1 MKTKLFNGSNAV
13 INVLFTILIFTALYF
28 ALISPN
34 FLLKSEN
41 TNTVTLTMLG
51 TIIVFALVCGYFKGF
66 RFFLKQ
72 IFVDWR
78 FYTSTILFVLAVGM
92 QCFYVL
98 KIHPAIGF
106 DVGDVHDALFKPND
120 PNLRG
125 YFSVNYNN
133 LPILLFQNWLR
144 ETFHAS
150 SWFFFAILSVGVVI
164 VAALFNVAS
173 VAVVNWRKLPVIL
186 YLQAGLLFFYPMS
199 IIPYTDNWCLPFVS
213 LYILAYLIISRP
225 NYPLIIRLLAGIIG
239 GGALIGAYLLKP
251 SAIIL
256 FIALIIISFLALLQH
271 RSCTFWLKSSLCFL
285 VMIGTFSYGLRG
297 IKTTIAHQDYILV
310 DKKREN
316 PPIHFIQ
323 IGMTGDGGYSAED
336 ALMMGKLYSRKEKE
350 TYSLKKIKRIL
361 NTRGLSYISFLVEKH
376 GRNTADATF
385 SWGLEGHFFKNK
397 ADNKRIKSGLASF
410 VYPHGD
416 NLDNYRFVA
425 QCAWIVLLTLIAFGW
440 KEQRLVVQA
449 LRLGMI
455 GGFIFLLI
463 FEGGRSRYLI
473 QFLPGLFI
481 IASLCSQAAIQ
492 KLQSL
497 FSWVHQ

>member
-28 ALISPN
+28 ALILPN
-34 FLLKSEN
+34 LLLKSEN

-72 IFVDWR
+72 IFVGWR

-106 DVGDVHDALFKPND
+106 DVGAVHDALFKPND

>member
-1 MKTKLFNGSNAV
+1 MKTKLFNRSNAV

-34 FLLKSEN
+34 LLLKSEN
-41 TNTVTLTMLG
+41 TNTVTLMMLG
-51 TIIVFALVCGYFKGF
+51 TIIVFALVCGYFKSF
-66 RFFLKQ
+66 RLFLKR

-78 FYTSTILFVLAVGM
+78 FYTSTILFVLAIGL

-106 DVGDVHDALFKPND
+106 DVGAVHDALFKPND
-120 PNLRG
+120 PDLRG

-144 ETFHAS
+144 ETFHAN
-150 SWFFFAILSVGVVI
+150 SWFFFAILSVGLVI
-164 VAALFNVAS
+164 ITALFNVAS

-186 YLQAGLLFFYPMS
+186 YFQAGWLFLYPMS

-213 LYILAYLIISRP
+213 LYLLAYLIMSRP

-239 GGALIGAYLLKP
+239 GGALVAAYLLKP
-251 SAIIL
+251 SVIIP
-256 FIALIIISFLALLQH
+256 FIGLIVVSLLALLQH
-271 RSCTFWLKSSLCFL
+271 HSRTFWLKSSLCFL
-285 VMIGTFSYGLRG
+285 VMIGAFSYGLRG
-297 IKTTIAHQDYILV
+297 IQATIAHQDYILV

-323 IGMTGDGGYSAED
+323 IGMTGEGGYSAED

-350 TYSLKKIKRIL
+350 SYSLKKIKRIL
-361 NTRGLSYISFLVEKH
+361 NARGVGYIGFLVEKH

-416 NLDNYRFVA
+416 NLDNFRFIA
-425 QCAWIVLLTLIAFGW
+425 QCAWIVMLTLIAFGW

-481 IASLCSQAAIQ
+481 IVSLCSQAAIQ
-492 KLQSL
+492 ELQSL

>member
-106 DVGDVHDALFKPND
+106 DVGAVHDALFKPND

-350 TYSLKKIKRIL
+350 TYSLKKIKRI
-361 NTRGLSYISFLVEKH
+361 
-376 GRNTADATF
+376 
-385 SWGLEGHFFKNK
+385 
-397 ADNKRIKSGLASF
+397 KSGLASF

>member
-72 IFVDWR
+72 IFVGWR

-106 DVGDVHDALFKPND
+106 DVGAVHDALFKPND

>member
-106 DVGDVHDALFKPND
+106 DVGAVHDALFKPND

-361 NTRGLSYISFLVEKH
+361 NTRVLSYISFLVEKH

>member
-13 INVLFTILIFTALYF
+13 INVLFTVLIFTALYF

-34 FLLKSEN
+34 LLLKSEN

-51 TIIVFALVCGYFKGF
+51 AIIAFALVCGYFKGF
-66 RFFLKQ
+66 RLFLKQ
-72 IFVDWR
+72 VFVGYR
-78 FYTSTILFVLAVGM
+78 FYTSIILFVLAVGM
-92 QCFYVL
+92 QCFYVS

-106 DVGDVHDALFKPND
+106 DVGAVHDALFKPND

-150 SWFFFAILSVGVVI
+150 SWFFFAILSVGFVI
-164 VAALFNVAS
+164 IAALFNVAS

-186 YLQAGLLFFYPMS
+186 YFQAGWLFLYPMS

-213 LYILAYLIISRP
+213 LYILAYLIMSRP
-225 NYPLIIRLLAGIIG
+225 NYPLMIRLLAGIIG
-239 GGALIGAYLLKP
+239 GGALVAAYLIKP
-251 SAIIL
+251 SALIL
-256 FIALIIISFLALLQH
+256 FIALIIVSFLALLQP
-271 RSCTFWLKSSLCFL
+271 RSRTFWLKSSLCFL
-285 VMIGTFSYGLRG
+285 IMIGTFGYGLR
-297 IKTTIAHQDYILV
+297 TIEAIIARQDYILV

-323 IGMTGDGGYSAED
+323 IGMTGEGGYSVED

-350 TYSLKKIKRIL
+350 SYSLRKIKRIL
-361 NTRGLSYISFLVEKH
+361 NDRGLGYIGFLIEKH

-397 ADNKRIKSGLASF
+397 TDNKRIKSGLASF

-425 QCAWIVLLTLIAFGW
+425 QCAWIVMLTLIAFGW
-440 KEQRLVVQA
+440 QEQRLVVQA